1 MKYIFMVFEISG
13 TGDSNVSNI
22 NPFFMLIDTLFLN
35 GIASFLHQLF
45 RHKSF
50 LQINIGTDRIYN
62 YINLQIQYCK
72 FSFNF
77 VILYLKVLTKS
88 TAPQVQDQ

>member
-1 MKYIFMVFEISG
+1 
-13 TGDSNVSNI
+13 
-22 NPFFMLIDTLFLN
+22 
-35 GIASFLHQLF
+35 
-45 RHKSF
+45 